1 MASRRIASLLYRRQ
15 EARSRS
21 RAVRP
26 AIESLES
33 RVLLTSLPPGF
44 SESVVTGGINRPT
57 AMDFAPD
64 GSGRL
69 FVAEQ
74 GGTLGVIVNGQLQAT
89 PFVSLNVDSTGERG
103 LLGVAF
109 DLNFATD
116 SYVYVYYTV
125 PGSPAHNRV
134 SRFTASGNVA
144 MPGSEVDLLDID
156 SLSTDTRHNGGAI
169 HFGPDGKLYIAVGD
183 NKVSSNSQSLSSLK
197 GKILRINPDG
207 SIPTDN
213 PFFSQTT
220 GVDRAIWALGLRNPY
235 TFAFGIDPSG
245 NRRMFIND
253 VGENTWE
260 EIDDGIAGSNYGWPY
275 YEGPSNDPNF
285 RSPLFAYNHN
295 GQPAA
300 ITGGTFYDPAVAQF
314 PATYTGVYFFA
325 DFLNNWIHIYNP
337 ATNSETDFASSLPEG
352 VVDLKVGGDGSLY
365 YLAGPGTGNGE
376 VVQIKYSTPPTG
388 NPPSI
393 LQQPASQTVG
403 TGQSVS
409 FSVVAAGMGNLIY
422 QWQRNGR
429 NIPGAVLPTYVLP
442 NVQSSDNGAQF
453 SVMVSNA
460 FGQTSSAAAT
470 LTVVV
475 LHQPVPTIS
484 TSLTAGRYIAG
495 QPVSFGGG
503 ATDAQDGT
511 LAPSALTWQVD
522 LHDAS
527 GVHSIVPPTS
537 GIASGSFT
545 PSQTGDP
552 SPSVFYRITL
562 TAVDSLGL
570 RQSTY
575 LDVTPQTA
583 NLALSTQPA
592 GFTLS
597 LDGRSQATP
606 GTMLGASG
614 MIHTLLAPAGGIVG
628 GVIYQFA
635 GWSDGNTSAFRN
647 LVFPSADASLTAVY
661 QAVGIVPYVTVQGA
675 SSRVR
680 RGTVSSVTLSFS
692 GPLDP
697 SSARSRTSYW
707 LVLPGRDRVFGTR
720 DDRRYRFRSDAY
732 SASSGTVTLVPSVR
746 ITSRQTFQVIA
757 VASGSGAMIRD
768 SYGRPID
775 GNRDGQPGG
784 DFVATFG
791 PGSTVAAFAA
801 RRR

>member
-1 MASRRIASLLYRRQ
+1 
-15 EARSRS
+15 
-21 RAVRP
+21 
-26 AIESLES
+26 
-33 RVLLTSLPPGF
+33 
-44 SESVVTGGINRPT
+44 
-57 AMDFAPD
+57 MDFAPD

-74 GGTLGVIVNGQLQAT
+74 GGTLRVIAGGQLLGT
-89 PFVSLNVDSTGERG
+89 PFLSLNVDSTGERG

-109 DLNFATD
+109 DPNFATD

-134 SRFTASGNVA
+134 SRFTANGNVA
-144 MPGSEVDLLDID
+144 APGSEVDLLDID

-169 HFGPDGKLYIAVGD
+169 HFGPDGKLYVAVGD

-207 SIPTDN
+207 SIPADN
-213 PFFSQTT
+213 PFFSQTA
-220 GVDRAIWALGLRNPY
+220 GLDRSIWAMGLRNPY
-235 TFAFGIDPSG
+235 TFAFGTDPSG

-275 YEGPSNDPNF
+275 YEGPSTAPGF

-295 GQPAA
+295 GQAAA
-300 ITGGTFYDPAVAQF
+300 ITGGTFYDPAAAQF
-314 PATYTGVYFFA
+314 PSSYTGVYFFA
-325 DFLNNWIHIYNP
+325 DFLNDWIHVYNP
-337 ATNSETDFASSLPEG
+337 AMNSESDFASGLPEG
-352 VVDLKVGGDGSLY
+352 AVDLKVGGDGSLY

-376 VVQIKYSTPPTG
+376 VVRITYATPPTG

-393 LQQPASQTVG
+393 LQQPTSQTVG
-403 TGQSVS
+403 TGQSAS
-409 FSVVAAGMGNLIY
+409 FSVVASGTGNLIY

-429 NIPGAVLPTYVLP
+429 SIPGAVLPTYVLP
-442 NVQSSDNGAQF
+442 NVQASDNGAQF
-453 SVMVSNA
+453 NVVVSNA

-475 LHQPVPTIS
+475 LHPPVPTIS
-484 TSLTAGRYIAG
+484 TSLTGGRYIAG
-495 QPVSFGGG
+495 QPVSFSGM
-503 ATDAQDGT
+503 ATDPQDGT
-511 LAPSALTWQVD
+511 LSSSALTWRVD
-522 LHDAS
+522 LHDAA

-570 RQSTY
+570 RQSSY
-575 LDVTPQTA
+575 VDLTPQTA
-583 NLALSTQPA
+583 NLSLSTQPA
-592 GFTLS
+592 GFALS
-597 LDGRSQATP
+597 LDGRSQTTP
-606 GTMLGASG
+606 GTVLGASG
-614 MIHTLLAPAGGIVG
+614 MIHTLQAPAGGILG

-647 LVFPSADASLTAVY
+647 VVFPSTDASLMAVY
-661 QAVGIVPYVTVQGA
+661 QAVGTVPYVTVQGA
-675 SSRVR
+675 TAQVR
-680 RGTVSSVTLSFS
+680 RGTVSSVALSFS
-692 GPLDP
+692 GALDP

-707 LVLPGRDRVFGTR
+707 LVLPGRDKVFGTR
-720 DDRRYRFRSDAY
+720 DDRRYRFRSAAY
-732 SASSGTVTLVPSVR
+732 SVSSSTVTLVPSVR
-746 ITSRQTFQVIA
+746 ITRRQSFQVVA
-757 VASGSGAMIRD
+757 VASGSKAMVRD
-768 SYGRPID
+768 TYGRPID
-775 GNRDGQPGG
+775 GNHDGQPGG

-791 PGSTVAAFAA
+791 PGSTVAALAA
-801 RRR
+801 RRT